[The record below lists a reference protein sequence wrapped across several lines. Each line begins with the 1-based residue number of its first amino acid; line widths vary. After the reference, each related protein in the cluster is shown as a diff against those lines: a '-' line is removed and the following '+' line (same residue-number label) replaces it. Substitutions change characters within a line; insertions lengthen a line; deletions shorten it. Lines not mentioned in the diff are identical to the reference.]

1 MKRYLVIKTNG
12 DIDITKT
19 IANSAERIFKHGISG
34 EPMTLNMARV
44 LWYENYL
51 NNLASDSKREGYPD
65 LPTSTLK
72 DVKNLKGII
81 PEGTENLPSIEQ
93 ELFLGKSKDYLSS
106 FLKTFFR
113 NTLNNE
119 IGEISL
125 LRDRYEPRGYLISE
139 KQHAYKKSL
148 DFILDEFYKMDE
160 KNQEKLTKSFQEILN
175 YIERRDRAVWRKDKF
190 YSQYDMDVLL
200 AQNRINKKLYLKEF
214 IRQGS
219 ASEELV
225 FYETGRKHGY
235 MPHAEFKSKVLD
247 AEILKLAEKYEREG
261 LSGKELDAKLAHL
274 SKVRSGMLS
283 EETSPDGLM
292 NEPVAD
298 ALMTESRGVEQLMKL
313 AGNKTFGN
321 MLSRSYNFAG
331 YGYDIG
337 VLDNYLWKL
346 NRATYINMAS
356 LLAENNI
363 RSFERKAPMG
373 KELTKDW
380 VWYMRTYVRDVMGY
394 PSTFPEEM
402 LESPTMTLKSTPYYW
417 LSDQFLFEKL
427 PRVRKAF
434 IKIRGMDKLTLIE
447 KKQMSRKLGR
457 EATAD
462 EIKKAQDDKIKLL
475 TDIEGEQGKKNL
487 DMFSYQLRGLAQAEG
502 KYAMATLLAR
512 LKTGVTNVFGG
523 STNTW
528 VWVGAHNMRQAR
540 NMDVWTDINPNTD
553 PSKGP
558 VFKKLDDVHTWIKGL
573 GVVEEMVIYEAGL
586 IKKRFDKDK
595 KVSAFVDEATKLLL
609 KGEEVSDYTLKELWR
624 KHGVSDKI
632 GNAAAFAM
640 RPTERI
646 LRLNSFAASYLQ
658 ARESMFPVEF
668 ELDNP
673 WLIDQG
679 LKGVKATQ
687 FYYHAPYRSAF
698 ARTSAGKIYSRFKLW
713 GWSSVKFRR
722 EVYQEA
728 KYRGYKPG
736 SEQFDRL
743 QRLMIAD
750 ALMLA
755 LANFLP
761 YTMFDYGLPAPYAQL
776 QDFAHWTYGDDKERD
791 RAFYGVLPKYIAP
804 LHEIMPS
811 IFRAPEAIFG
821 TMFTGAWDRLAQYT
835 IVSTLPFGLMS
846 RDIARAIDN
855 PSMALDFITGIPVHR
870 LSSARKSLE
879 KTGYTRYRGPTA
891 SGKPTEEIEVE

>member
-1 MKRYLVIKTNG
+1 MER
-12 DIDITKT
+12 D
-19 IANSAERIFKHGISG
+19 NS
-34 EPMTLNMARV
+34 
-44 LWYENYL
+44 
-51 NNLASDSKREGYPD
+51 
-65 LPTSTLK
+65 
-72 DVKNLKGII
+72 
-81 PEGTENLPSIEQ
+81 
-93 ELFLGKSKDYLSS
+93 
-106 FLKTFFR
+106 
-113 NTLNNE
+113 
-119 IGEISL
+119 
-125 LRDRYEPRGYLISE
+125 
-139 KQHAYKKSL
+139 
-148 DFILDEFYKMDE
+148 
-160 KNQEKLTKSFQEILN
+160 
-175 YIERRDRAVWRKDKF
+175 AVWRRGES
-190 YSQYDMDVLL
+190 YSQYDMDMML
-200 AQNRINKKLYLKEF
+200 AQNRVGKKEYIKEF
-214 IRQGS
+214 YRQGS
-219 ASEELV
+219 ADDA
-225 FYETGRKHGY
+225 FAFRETGRRFGY
-235 MPHAEFKSKVLD
+235 MPHSEFKTKVLD
-247 AEILKLAEKYEREG
+247 AEILKLAELYERQG
-261 LSGKELDAKLAHL
+261 LRGKDLDAKLEHL
-274 SKVRSGMLS
+274 DRARSGILS
-283 EETSPDGLM
+283 EETTPDGLINDNISSM
-292 NEPVAD
+292 
-298 ALMTESRGVEQLMKL
+298 MMSESRGVTQLAEL

-321 MLSRSYNFAG
+321 MLRRSYNFSG
-331 YGYDIG
+331 YSYDIG

-346 NRATYINMAS
+346 NRATFINMAS
-356 LLAENNI
+356 LIAENNI
-363 RSFERKAPMG
+363 RDFVKKAPMG

-380 VWYMRTYVRDVMGY
+380 EWFMRAYVRDVMGY

-402 LESPTMTLKSTPYYW
+402 LQSPTMTLKSTPYYW

-427 PRVRKAF
+427 PKVRKAF
-434 IKIRGMDKLTLIE
+434 IKIRGMDTLTPLE
-447 KKQMSRKLGR
+447 KKRLASKLGHVP
-457 EATAD
+457 TD
-462 EIKKAQDDKIKLL
+462 SDIKKAKKKKMELL
-475 TDIEGEQGKKNL
+475 TNIEGAQGKKNL

-523 STNTW
+523 TTNTW

-540 NMDVWTDINPNTD
+540 NLDVWTDINKNTD

-558 VFKKLDDVHTWIKGL
+558 VFKTMEDVNTWIKSL

-586 IKKRFDKDK
+586 IKKRFDKNK
-595 KVSAFVDEATKLLL
+595 KVASFVNEATQLIL

-624 KHGVSDKI
+624 KHGVGDKI

-668 ELDNP
+668 ELNNP

-679 LKGVKATQ
+679 LKGVKASQ
-687 FYYHAPYRSAF
+687 FYYHAPYRPAF

-736 SEQFDRL
+736 TEQFDRL

-750 ALMLA
+750 ALMLG
-755 LANFLP
+755 LANLLP

-776 QDFAHWTYGDDKERD
+776 QDFAHWTYGDDMERD

-846 RDIARAIDN
+846 RDILRAIDN
-855 PSMALDFITGIPVHR
+855 PSMALDFVTGIPVHR
-870 LSSARKSLE
+870 LASAKKSLE
-879 KTGYTRYRGPTA
+879 KTGYKRYRGITA
-891 SGKPTEEIEVE
+891 FGEPTEKVEE